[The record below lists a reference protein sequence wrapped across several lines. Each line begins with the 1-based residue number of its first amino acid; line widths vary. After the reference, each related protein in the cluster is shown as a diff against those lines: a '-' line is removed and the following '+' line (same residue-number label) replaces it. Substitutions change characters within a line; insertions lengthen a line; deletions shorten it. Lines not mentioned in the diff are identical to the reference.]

1 MKAYLDVSHF
11 YSVFSKIYHVLN
23 SKVFSTSNFRFSR
36 ASSFLAGGG
45 GSTPLVQQTG
55 IDFFTKLLPEPSMHL
70 AKEDQAFVFWG
81 RANHSL
87 NSVGYNEERP
97 RTDLFR
103 HFLGKIAIKIVKIM
117 RECNKLGMYFFYQ
130 VDFLFRKCNV
140 KLFIFH
146 GNFGRSFW
154 VGNLLFHLLLGLI
167 QLS

>member
-36 ASSFLAGGG
+36 ASSFLAGG

-87 NSVGYNEERP
+87 NSVGYNEEGP

-117 RECNKLGMYFFYQ
+117 RECNKLGMYFLLSSGF
-130 VDFLFRKCNV
+130 
-140 KLFIFH
+140 FISEMQFKIIH
-146 GNFGRSFW
+146 FPWKFW
-154 VGNLLFHLLLGLI
+154 
-167 QLS
+167 